1 MYDDNAVDCDD
12 DKMAATSSLVPEALA
27 KAMAEEFGKFINA
40 FQLQERLTAMTTE
53 QILVLALFHETL
65 GQ

>member
-1 MYDDNAVDCDD
+1 
-12 DKMAATSSLVPEALA
+12 MATTSSLVPEALA
-27 KAMAEEFGKFINA
+27 KAMAEKFAKFINA

-53 QILVLALFHETL
+53 QILVLALFHETM